1 VPGVV
6 LPRYVRVG
14 SLFVGATES
23 PQIADSSYFQIIGDY
38 CMLSCL
44 ESTAGRCVV
53 RKVGVGGGRRNWGFQ
68 LKDGVEP
75 RHKTKNVASLEPHE
89 LALSDA
95 VHTGRPPY
103 RPQLLAADHG
113 RRLA

>member
-1 VPGVV
+1 MDIGGHRAWCC
-6 LPRYVRVG
+6 LPRYVPVG

-53 RKVGVGGGRRNWGFQ
+53 RKVGMGGGG
-68 LKDGVEP
+68 GVEG
-75 RHKTKNVASLEPHE
+75 
-89 LALSDA
+89 
-95 VHTGRPPY
+95 TGVFS
-103 RPQLLAADHG
+103 
-113 RRLA
+113 